1 MADYEQLLVCPICMD
16 EFKDPKILSCHH
28 SFCRECLNLVPQER
42 EEGRC
47 LINCPVCRLP
57 TQLTAVGISGLS
69 HSFFIHNLL
78 EIYHQSQPSRR
89 EEPEPWSCP
98 THQQPLDMY
107 CEDCKKLVCG
117 HCMKRDHR
125 AHDIQFVANCFEEN
139 VVEINHALESVK
151 QNLGALE
158 TALNLLEDMDES
170 FIRESSEVEHS
181 INAFANDIVYK
192 INRFRDELTNQVKSA
207 TQKKR
212 NVLQQQKRA
221 IVDILMQIQGSYS
234 SVDKVLGLGCQRK
247 ILSSKKQ
254 MLYQLKMARE
264 VFDVTLLKP
273 VESFDVQFKPN
284 LADPLKGLGTVTAS
298 HVHQKFVAK
307 GDALKFAHCLSH
319 VAFDIEVNMNEEMA
333 GVLPVSMVAV
343 EMVPYTTIE
352 VSRCETSPNK
362 FTVKYMAISQRPHML
377 CVKIGGENIRDSP
390 FTVQLLHTN
399 LQRVDVP
406 LSKIVIL
413 SPRGLCVTSRGSVI
427 VAEYPKDIINEQ
439 IKIQTSAQGN
449 PMENEHFSVL
459 KNDGTKKNIECPFPA
474 GIAATND
481 DHILVVDKRNAY
493 VRKYKVNCGEVA
505 RGTIGVG
512 RFRYLNGIA
521 INREGMIAVTEVNSA
536 SIHVFNP
543 DLTYKTE
550 IGGDYR
556 TPFFHPTGIAFD
568 SQGNVY
574 VCDCGYSLI
583 FKLDSEYKIL
593 SKFGNTGCRYER
605 LNQPMAIAVD
615 HNDLVYVADT
625 YNDRIAVF
633 DTIGRFLTC
642 FGNRGDQVD
651 RLCKPC
657 GVVVGQTGKV
667 FVSDTGND
675 RVVVFN

>member
-1 MADYEQLLVCPICMD
+1 MADYEQLLVCPICME
-16 EFKDPKILSCHH
+16 EFKNPKILSCHH

-42 EEGRC
+42 EEGRY
-47 LINCPVCRLP
+47 LINCPVCTLP
-57 TQLTAVGISGLS
+57 TRLSADGISGLP
-69 HSFFIHNLL
+69 HAFFIQNLL

-89 EEPEPWSCP
+89 EEPEPSSCP

-107 CEDCKKLVCG
+107 CEDCKQLVCG
-117 HCMKRDHR
+117 HCMMKEHR
-125 AHDIQFVANCFEEN
+125 AHDIQLVADCYE
-139 VVEINHALESVK
+139 EINNSLKSVK
-151 QNLGALE
+151 QKLGALE
-158 TALNLLEDMDES
+158 TSLNILEDMDES
-170 FIRESSEVEHS
+170 FIKESNEVEHR
-181 INAFANDIVYK
+181 IDAFANDVIHK
-192 INRFRDELTNQVKSA
+192 INRFRDELNYQVRSA

-212 NVLQQQKRA
+212 NVLQQQKQA
-221 IVDILMQIQGSYS
+221 IVDILVQIQASYS
-234 SVDKVLGLGCQRK
+234 SVDKVLSLGCQRK
-247 ILSSKKQ
+247 TLASKKQ
-254 MLYQLKMARE
+254 MLDQLKMAQE

-284 LADPLKGLGTVTAS
+284 LTDPLKGLGTVTAS

-307 GDALKFAHCLSH
+307 GDALKFAHCLSN
-319 VAFDIEVNMNEEMA
+319 VAFDIEINTNEEMT

-343 EMVPYTTIE
+343 EMVPYTAIE

-362 FTVKYMAISQRPHML
+362 FAVKYMAISQRPHML
-377 CVKIGGENIRDSP
+377 CVKIGGENIQDSP

-406 LSKIVIL
+406 LSQIRIL
-413 SPRGLCVTSRGSVI
+413 SPRGLCVTSSGSVI
-427 VAEYPKDIINEQ
+427 VAEYPKDIINEKIQ
-439 IKIQTSAQGN
+439 IQTSVQGN

-459 KNDGTKKNIECPFPA
+459 KNDGTKKDIECPFPA

-481 DHILVVDKRNAY
+481 NHILVVDKRNAC
-493 VRKYKVNCGEVA
+493 VKKYKVNCGEVA

-512 RFRYLNGIA
+512 KFRYLNGIA

-568 SQGNVY
+568 SRGNVY

-583 FKLDSEYKIL
+583 FKLDSEYNIL
-593 SKFGNTGCRYER
+593 FKFGNTGCRYER
-605 LNQPMAIAVD
+605 VNQPMAIAVD
-615 HNDLVYVADT
+615 HNDVVYVADT

-642 FGNRGDQVD
+642 FGNGGGQAD
-651 RLCKPC
+651 RLYRPC
-657 GVVVGQTGKV
+657 GVVVDKTGKV